1 MELSR
6 IMVFDRLDAYVCD
19 LDPAR
24 ILELR
29 SVEEING
36 EHALTIVTTH
46 QLEKTNRIVL
56 NDGMGIWHEYVIT
69 GIVDT
74 HETDQGVVTEYYCVW
89 SIQYDLSC
97 TFVND
102 QYGCGIVPGHASVM
116 HPALDGLTIALSTT
130 NRWQIGTITVTSEAA
145 ASFYRRSGWEA
156 IKTVIE
162 KWGGELQATITV
174 GQNGVVSRA
183 VDLLAHVG
191 ASEATRRFDYG
202 HDVASIMRTVSDDV
216 WPCRIVPLGASQETD
231 EGGYTRRPT
240 IESVN
245 DGVIWLQDDTAVP
258 FTKVPD
264 GDGGWEYPT
273 MIVENDT
280 YEEPADLKAW
290 ALANITDYTRPKVT
304 YEASVVQLARAGMNA
319 HGVALGDEV
328 AIVDREFGGDGLRI
342 SARVVKQECNLLDPS
357 DTVLTIG
364 NVTDKLSGQFSDLSR
379 QVGEIAAQVANA
391 SVYQSTAA
399 YLSRLLERLNNEAN
413 ATGGYTYYT
422 EGQGIR
428 TYDHAVSDPLV
439 GTEASQVTDLRG
451 GNIRF
456 ANSKTAAGDWVFKT
470 LIQAGL
476 IATEFLSASN
486 ITVGKMQ
493 SADGST
499 WWDLDAND
507 LHTGVFWVVS
517 NGVLIAKYGSSY
529 GVHITP
535 TGGVRIV
542 GVTWNAA
549 GSPVVGEL
557 YIDLKKA
564 SLGMYREDGSSCF
577 YVAPTR
583 WSDAGGG
590 TTLGGAYMRLGTFG
604 RGIEIYGGYQDGDN
618 EVLDV
623 IYNSDPDDPQVKPA
637 GYDWI
642 LSVNRSRVVNFT
654 RVCTFSTDES
664 DNDLWATD
672 GTGGE
677 LIHGAAKKWGRLAQ
691 ISLDWDT
698 KSSIAV
704 PASGNV
710 TDVNVGTLPTGWR
723 PATTVYAKG
732 TGDSPTCNASYT
744 IATNGVITLT
754 AVEGTGTARTIDA
767 GTTLKIGATY
777 LLP

>member
-6 IMVFDRLDAYVCD
+6 IMVFNRLDAYVCD

-24 ILELR
+24 IIELR

-46 QLEKTNRIVL
+46 QLDKTNRIVL

-74 HETDQGVVTEYYCVW
+74 HETNQGVVTEYYCVW

-116 HPALDGLTIALSTT
+116 HPARDGLTIALSTT

-156 IKTVIE
+156 IQTVLE

-174 GQNGVVSRA
+174 GQDGVVSRA

-191 ASEATRRFDYG
+191 ASNATRRFDYG
-202 HDVASIMRTVSDDV
+202 HDVASIKRTVSEDV

-245 DGVIWLQDDTAVP
+245 DGVIWLEDSEAVP
-258 FTKVPD
+258 YTRIPD
-264 GDGGWEYPT
+264 GNGGWEYPT
-273 MIVENDT
+273 VIVENDT

-290 ALANITDYTRPKVT
+290 ALANISDYTRPKVT

-328 AIVDREFGGDGLRI
+328 VIVDREFGGDGLRI

-364 NVTDKLSGQFSDLSR
+364 NITDKLSSQLSDLSR
-379 QVGEIAAQVANA
+379 QVGEVAAQVSNA
-391 SVYQSTAA
+391 DAYQSTAA

-413 ATGGYTYYT
+413 ATGGFTYIT

-428 TYDHAVSDPLV
+428 TYDQAVTDPLE
-439 GTEASQVTDLRG
+439 GAEASQLTDLRG

-493 SADGST
+493 SADGET
-499 WWDLDAND
+499 WWDLDANE
-507 LHTGVFWVVS
+507 LHTGVFWVLT
-517 NGVLIAKYGSSY
+517 NGVLVARKNSGVGVFVSTSGKVTINAITWNSGTPTVGTSYFEASTSSTTIGSSSKAHIKISPSSVDVSDKDGSDLTAIRSSTHTFNGVTVPSLIIKMLDNGEHQIGELSRFANVSSGSFSDEYGLALTLDEFKISSKVSGAVYQERFAIDKSGNTTAYGSLTASY
-529 GVHITP
+529 GDARLYGDSNYIYLRDSSAHKWRFAKNSAHIY
-535 TGGVRIV
+535 
-542 GVTWNAA
+542 WHN
-549 GSPVVGEL
+549 
-557 YIDLKKA
+557 
-564 SLGMYREDGSSCF
+564 GSSWQ
-577 YVAPTR
+577 T
-583 WSDAGGG
+583 
-590 TTLGGAYMRLGTFG
+590 
-604 RGIEIYGGYQDGDN
+604 
-618 EVLDV
+618 
-623 IYNSDPDDPQVKPA
+623 
-637 GYDWI
+637 
-642 LSVNRSRVVNFT
+642 VV
-654 RVCTFSTDES
+654 
-664 DNDLWATD
+664 
-672 GTGGE
+672 
-677 LIHGAAKKWGRLAQ
+677 
-691 ISLDWDT
+691 
-698 KSSIAV
+698 
-704 PASGNV
+704 
-710 TDVNVGTLPTGWR
+710 
-723 PATTVYAKG
+723 
-732 TGDSPTCNASYT
+732 
-744 IATNGVITLT
+744 
-754 AVEGTGTARTIDA
+754 
-767 GTTLKIGATY
+767 
-777 LLP
+777 